1 METEQLRNAVN
12 IGYYYKRKLEK
23 FELNARFKNRR
34 WMIDE
39 FNRLDAE
46 RVEAER
52 VRDIAIEDK
61 RRTDENMRATINASW
76 KQGSDVNGRN
86 YYYNYV
92 TGESSWDVPEGFKVP
107 VAINKWL
114 KQLDDRQNV
123 YYYNMET
130 QESSWL
136 PPCTLCGD
144 SSEKWCQEC
153 SCAYCD
159 RCFDEYHELESLIRK
174 TTKKLKY
181 MVACNTKRTFSSPV
195 RSIASS
201 ASAECSAHASRV
213 LGCILR

>member
-1 METEQLRNAVN
+1 MTLRLR
-12 IGYYYKRKLEK
+12 IK
-23 FELNARFKNRR
+23 
-34 WMIDE
+34 
-39 FNRLDAE
+39 
-46 RVEAER
+46 
-52 VRDIAIEDK
+52 
-61 RRTDENMRATINASW
+61 RTDENMRATINASW
-76 KQGSDVNGRN
+76 KQGSDVNGKN

-159 RCFDEYHELESLIRK
+159 RCFDEYHELDEPDTEDNKEIKAHKWSL
-174 TTKKLKY
+174 Y
-181 MVACNTKRTFSSPV
+181 SMKRTFSSPV

-201 ASAECSAHASRV
+201 ASAKKLQCACA
-213 LGCILR
+213 